1 LKQILALI
9 RKEFLLEWRQKH
21 TLFGILLYISC
32 TVFAIYMMAGQPE
45 GRIWN
50 VLFWLGQLF
59 VTLNAMAKSFLQ
71 EGEERGRYYFTIVSP
86 AKFMLAKMIYGV
98 AMMLLLTLVALGL
111 FVVLLGNPISHFSRF
126 ALAGCCGAMALSILF
141 TFLSAVAARARQ
153 NAALIAVMG
162 FPIAIPLLM
171 ILSRLTLSS
180 VAPVLQEGWW
190 GLLGMMS
197 LLSILIAGLAMIL
210 FPVLWKE

>member
-1 LKQILALI
+1 M
-9 RKEFLLEWRQKH
+9 EWRQKH

-32 TVFAIYMMAGQPE
+32 TVFAIYMMTGQPE
-45 GRIWN
+45 GKVWN
-50 VLFWLGQLF
+50 VLFWIGQLF
-59 VTLNAMAKSFLQ
+59 VTVNSVAKSFLQ
-71 EGEERGRYYFTIVSP
+71 EGEERGRYYFTIVAPGWYVLS
-86 AKFMLAKMIYGV
+86 KIIYSTIS
-98 AMMLLLTLVALGL
+98 MLLLTALALGL
-111 FVVLLGNPISHFSRF
+111 FCLLLGNPIAHFEKFVLAACSGAA
-126 ALAGCCGAMALSILF
+126 ALAVLF

-197 LLSILIAGLAMIL
+197 VLSVLIMGLALIL
-210 FPVLWKE
+210 FPILWKE

>member
-1 LKQILALI
+1 MKQLVTLI
-9 RKEFLLEWRQKH
+9 KKEALLEWRQKH
-21 TLFGILLYISC
+21 MLFGVLLYIGC

-45 GRIWN
+45 SRVWN
-50 VLFWLGQLF
+50 ALFWLGQLF
-59 VTLNAMAKSFLQ
+59 VTVNSVAKSFLQ
-71 EGEERGRYYFTIVSP
+71 EGEARGRYYFTLMAPGWYVLS
-86 AKFMLAKMIYGV
+86 KMVYSLCS
-98 AMMLLLTLVALGL
+98 MLLLTALALGL
-111 FVVLLGNPISHFSRF
+111 FCLLLGNPITHFGRF
-126 ALAGCCGAMALSILF
+126 VLAACSGAAALSVLF

-197 LLSILIAGLAMIL
+197 ALTVLIAGLALIL

>member
-1 LKQILALI
+1 M
-9 RKEFLLEWRQKH
+9 EWRQKH
-21 TLFGILLYISC
+21 TFFGILLYISC

-45 GRIWN
+45 GKVWN

-59 VTLNAMAKSFLQ
+59 VTVNSVAKSFLQ
-71 EGEERGRYYFTIVSP
+71 EGEERGRYFFTIVAPGWYVLS
-86 AKFMLAKMIYGV
+86 KIIYSTIS
-98 AMMLLLTLVALGL
+98 MLLLTALALGL
-111 FVVLLGNPISHFSRF
+111 FCLLLGNPIAHFEKF
-126 ALAGCCGAMALSILF
+126 VLAACSGAIALSVLF

-153 NAALIAVMG
+153 NAALIAIMG

-171 ILSRLTLSS
+171 ILSRLTLAS

-197 LLSILIAGLAMIL
+197 ALSVLIMGLALIL